1 MTVNDLERRN
11 DLYDISGDTM
21 RVWAVE
27 DNNNNNSNNNN
38 NRYTIDNKIYNN
50 QEKIYIYT
58 YKRQKLTL
66 KHPDPSLKVVYE
78 IGKIGRARV
87 SVDKDGGTGNAG
99 AGGGSGSGNNCEF
112 KVLVT
117 SVPYGS
123 VANSSTTVRTTA
135 VPAHA

>member
-1 MTVNDLERRN
+1 MDVFFGTQC
-11 DLYDISGDTM
+11 
-21 RVWAVE
+21 
-27 DNNNNNSNNNN
+27 
-38 NRYTIDNKIYNN
+38 TIDNKAYNS
-50 QEKIYIYT
+50 QENRYIYT
-58 YKRQKLTL
+58 YKRQKLTP
-66 KHPDPSLKVVYE
+66 KRTDSSLKVVHE
-78 IGKIGRARV
+78 IGNTGRARV

-123 VANSSTTVRTTA
+123 VSNSSTTVRTTA